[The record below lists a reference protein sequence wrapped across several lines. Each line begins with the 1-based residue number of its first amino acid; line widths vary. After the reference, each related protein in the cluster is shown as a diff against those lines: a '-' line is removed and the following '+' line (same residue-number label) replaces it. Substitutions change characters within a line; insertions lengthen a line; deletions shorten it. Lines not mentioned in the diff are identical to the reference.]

1 MNKGSRKNRAVP
13 GLIVALLL
21 AFSGYCWQSLSQ
33 QQQAHNLNEAAEV
46 VLNRINADTVY
57 LLGREQANDSN
68 VQQRLNQLSIT
79 LDGFVR
85 EVRSDPE
92 LVQDDLSQALLEDMD
107 TYLMAL
113 AKLHAI
119 EMAIE
124 YLNAPLQAQIKKV
137 RGISPS
143 DSALHRDLEELAQ
156 LSSYLQRSWDKREQT
171 TLDQLQQQLQSRYGN
186 LPEIATLIRL
196 SKEMSQQVIAYH
208 TLRYQ
213 LIDMHVIESLVRWK
227 LDKLERASSLM
238 NRFYLMVLCGALI
251 CFALVA
257 FTLWR
262 RNQKLS
268 ELSRQTGLLAQ
279 AKSDFL
285 ANMSHEIR
293 TPMNAIIGFSSLALQ
308 TELDQQQR
316 DYLGK
321 IKSSS
326 DTLLLL
332 INDILDL
339 TKVESGKLTLEEI
352 DFDLSEQL
360 DSLAG
365 MFADLAE
372 RKHVEVVIRKSPEV
386 PVFLRGDPLRLG
398 QVLVNLVNNAIKFTE
413 RGEVE
418 VCIELANPHPMRIRF
433 SVRDTG
439 IGIAEEKQTQLF
451 QAFTQLEA
459 GNTRKYGG
467 SGLGLNISQRLVE
480 LMGGRITVESKPGV
494 GSLFKFDI
502 PMAQAV
508 YGVAGRK
515 VFFENQPL
523 VMVMDDNELV
533 LDLARDILTR
543 AGVRVLPV
551 NSLSRARQL
560 LREEGP
566 NLRLAILDWR
576 MGQEDGLDLALEM
589 YQHSQWRRIPIL
601 MTSAWAR
608 EGLHARMD
616 SMGLTHFLPKPMTE
630 NALLAKVDEL
640 LNGSSYELNLRKA
653 EAQGDQQH
661 FKSLLQ
667 GTRVL
672 LAEDNRVNQ
681 QLIIEY
687 LRRVDAVVCVVSNGR
702 EAVERVAEQPFDVI
716 LMDLQMP
723 VLDGLDATRQIRK
736 MVDKHDVPIIA
747 LTASAMPGD
756 KERCLGVGMNGYVT
770 KPVSKLDLY
779 NNLLQW
785 VKPQGVEQAGIME
798 VKPPDMI
805 GILDLQD
812 ALKRLEQDKEA
823 LQILFKLFMSEHKD
837 DLWEI
842 RSALRRQQ
850 PEVASKLLHTLKGVS
865 ANISAARL
873 QLVAGELEWRLRQNE
888 VLSET
893 DLEQLQQVF
902 SQTREEVSHF
912 LLTGE
917 QHENSYNPYSSG
929 DDRMSQ

>member
-1 MNKGSRKNRAVP
+1 
-13 GLIVALLL
+13 
-21 AFSGYCWQSLSQ
+21 
-33 QQQAHNLNEAAEV
+33 
-46 VLNRINADTVY
+46 
-57 LLGREQANDSN
+57 
-68 VQQRLNQLSIT
+68 
-79 LDGFVR
+79 
-85 EVRSDPE
+85 
-92 LVQDDLSQALLEDMD
+92 
-107 TYLMAL
+107 
-113 AKLHAI
+113 
-119 EMAIE
+119 
-124 YLNAPLQAQIKKV
+124 
-137 RGISPS
+137 
-143 DSALHRDLEELAQ
+143 
-156 LSSYLQRSWDKREQT
+156 
-171 TLDQLQQQLQSRYGN
+171 
-186 LPEIATLIRL
+186 
-196 SKEMSQQVIAYH
+196 
-208 TLRYQ
+208 
-213 LIDMHVIESLVRWK
+213 
-227 LDKLERASSLM
+227 
-238 NRFYLMVLCGALI
+238 
-251 CFALVA
+251 
-257 FTLWR
+257 
-262 RNQKLS
+262 
-268 ELSRQTGLLAQ
+268 
-279 AKSDFL
+279 
-285 ANMSHEIR
+285 
-293 TPMNAIIGFSSLALQ
+293 
-308 TELDQQQR
+308 
-316 DYLGK
+316 
-321 IKSSS
+321 
-326 DTLLLL
+326 
-332 INDILDL
+332 
-339 TKVESGKLTLEEI
+339 
-352 DFDLSEQL
+352 
-360 DSLAG
+360 
-365 MFADLAE
+365 
-372 RKHVEVVIRKSPEV
+372 
-386 PVFLRGDPLRLG
+386 
-398 QVLVNLVNNAIKFTE
+398 
-413 RGEVE
+413 
-418 VCIELANPHPMRIRF
+418 
-433 SVRDTG
+433 
-439 IGIAEEKQTQLF
+439 
-451 QAFTQLEA
+451 
-459 GNTRKYGG
+459 
-467 SGLGLNISQRLVE
+467 
-480 LMGGRITVESKPGV
+480 
-494 GSLFKFDI
+494 
-502 PMAQAV
+502 MAQAV

-601 MTSAWAR
+601 MISAWAR

>member
-113 AKLHAI
+113 ARLHAI

-156 LSSYLQRSWDKREQT
+156 LSNYLQRSWDKREQT

-560 LREEGP
+560 IREEGP

-601 MTSAWAR
+601 MISAWAR

-865 ANISAARL
+865 ANISASRL

>member
-33 QQQAHNLNEAAEV
+33 QQQAHDLNDAAEV

-92 LVQDDLSQALLEDMD
+92 LVQEELSQVLLEDMD

-113 AKLHAI
+113 ARLHAI

-156 LSSYLQRSWDKREQT
+156 LSNYLQRSWDKREQT
-171 TLDQLQQQLQSRYGN
+171 TLNQLQQQLQSRYGN

-196 SKEMSQQVIAYH
+196 SKEMSQQVMAYH

-601 MTSAWAR
+601 MISAWAR

>member
-33 QQQAHNLNEAAEV
+33 QQQAHNLNDAAEV
-46 VLNRINADTVY
+46 VLNRINADTLY

-113 AKLHAI
+113 ARLHAI

-156 LSSYLQRSWDKREQT
+156 LSNYLQRSWDKREQT

-418 VCIELANPHPMRIRF
+418 VCIELANPHPMRISF

-601 MTSAWAR
+601 MISAWAR

>member
-92 LVQDDLSQALLEDMD
+92 LVQDELSQALLEDMD
-107 TYLMAL
+107 AYLMAL
-113 AKLHAI
+113 ARLHAI

-124 YLNAPLQAQIKKV
+124 YLNVPLQAQIKKV

-196 SKEMSQQVIAYH
+196 SKEMSQQVMAYH

-601 MTSAWAR
+601 MISAWAR

-785 VKPQGVEQAGIME
+785 VKPQGVEQAGVME

>member
-1 MNKGSRKNRAVP
+1 MP

-46 VLNRINADTVY
+46 VLNRINADTLY

-92 LVQDDLSQALLEDMD
+92 LVQDALSQALLEDMD

-113 AKLHAI
+113 ARLHAI

-156 LSSYLQRSWDKREQT
+156 LSNYLQRSWDKREQT

-601 MTSAWAR
+601 MISAWAR

>member
-46 VLNRINADTVY
+46 VLNRINADTLY

-92 LVQDDLSQALLEDMD
+92 LVQDDLSQALLDDMD

-113 AKLHAI
+113 ARLHAI

-137 RGISPS
+137 RGISSS

-156 LSSYLQRSWDKREQT
+156 LSNYLQRSWDKREQT

-523 VMVMDDNELV
+523 VMVIDDNELV

-601 MTSAWAR
+601 MISAWAR

>member
-46 VLNRINADTVY
+46 VLNRINADTLY

-92 LVQDDLSQALLEDMD
+92 LVQDDLSQALLDDMD
-107 TYLMAL
+107 NYLMAL
-113 AKLHAI
+113 ARLHAI

-156 LSSYLQRSWDKREQT
+156 LSNYLQRSWDKREQT

-227 LDKLERASSLM
+227 LDKLEHASSLM

-601 MTSAWAR
+601 MISAWAR

>member
-33 QQQAHNLNEAAEV
+33 QQQAHDLNDAAEV

-92 LVQDDLSQALLEDMD
+92 LVQDDLSQALLDDMD
-107 TYLMAL
+107 NYLMAL
-113 AKLHAI
+113 ARLHAI

-143 DSALHRDLEELAQ
+143 DRALHRDLEELAQ
-156 LSSYLQRSWDKREQT
+156 LSNYLQRSWDKREQT

-418 VCIELANPHPMRIRF
+418 VCIELANPHPMRISF

-601 MTSAWAR
+601 MISAWAR

>member
-33 QQQAHNLNEAAEV
+33 QQQAHDLNDAAEV

-113 AKLHAI
+113 ARLHAI

-156 LSSYLQRSWDKREQT
+156 LSNYLQRSWDKREQT
-171 TLDQLQQQLQSRYGN
+171 TLDLLQQQLQSRYGN

-196 SKEMSQQVIAYH
+196 SKEMSQQVMAYH

-551 NSLSRARQL
+551 NALSRARQL

-601 MTSAWAR
+601 MISAWAR

>member
-33 QQQAHNLNEAAEV
+33 QQQAHDLNDAAEV

-92 LVQDDLSQALLEDMD
+92 LVQDDLSQALLDDMD
-107 TYLMAL
+107 NYLMAL
-113 AKLHAI
+113 ARLHAI

-124 YLNAPLQAQIKKV
+124 YLNAPLQAQIQKV

-156 LSSYLQRSWDKREQT
+156 LSNYLQRSWDKREQT

-196 SKEMSQQVIAYH
+196 SKEMGQQVIAYH

-601 MTSAWAR
+601 MISAWAR

-805 GILDLQD
+805 GIIDLQD

>member
-33 QQQAHNLNEAAEV
+33 QQQAHDLNDAAEV

-113 AKLHAI
+113 ARLHAI

-143 DSALHRDLEELAQ
+143 DRALHRDLEELAQ
-156 LSSYLQRSWDKREQT
+156 LSNYLQRSWDKREQT

-601 MTSAWAR
+601 MISAWAR

>member
-33 QQQAHNLNEAAEV
+33 QQQAHDLNDAAEV

-113 AKLHAI
+113 ARLHAI

-156 LSSYLQRSWDKREQT
+156 LSNYLQRSWDKREQT

-601 MTSAWAR
+601 MISAWAR

-640 LNGSSYELNLRKA
+640 LNGSSYELTLRKA

-865 ANISAARL
+865 ANISASRL

>member
-33 QQQAHNLNEAAEV
+33 QQQAHDLNDAAEV

-92 LVQDDLSQALLEDMD
+92 LVQEELSQVLLEDMD

-171 TLDQLQQQLQSRYGN
+171 ALNQLQQQLQYRYGD

-196 SKEMSQQVIAYH
+196 SREVSQQVMAYH

-601 MTSAWAR
+601 MISAWAR

>member
-1 MNKGSRKNRAVP
+1 M
-13 GLIVALLL
+13 
-21 AFSGYCWQSLSQ
+21 
-33 QQQAHNLNEAAEV
+33 
-46 VLNRINADTVY
+46 
-57 LLGREQANDSN
+57 
-68 VQQRLNQLSIT
+68 
-79 LDGFVR
+79 
-85 EVRSDPE
+85 
-92 LVQDDLSQALLEDMD
+92 
-107 TYLMAL
+107 
-113 AKLHAI
+113 
-119 EMAIE
+119 
-124 YLNAPLQAQIKKV
+124 
-137 RGISPS
+137 
-143 DSALHRDLEELAQ
+143 
-156 LSSYLQRSWDKREQT
+156 
-171 TLDQLQQQLQSRYGN
+171 
-186 LPEIATLIRL
+186 
-196 SKEMSQQVIAYH
+196 
-208 TLRYQ
+208 
-213 LIDMHVIESLVRWK
+213 
-227 LDKLERASSLM
+227 
-238 NRFYLMVLCGALI
+238 
-251 CFALVA
+251 
-257 FTLWR
+257 
-262 RNQKLS
+262 
-268 ELSRQTGLLAQ
+268 
-279 AKSDFL
+279 
-285 ANMSHEIR
+285 
-293 TPMNAIIGFSSLALQ
+293 
-308 TELDQQQR
+308 
-316 DYLGK
+316 
-321 IKSSS
+321 
-326 DTLLLL
+326 LLL

-360 DSLAG
+360 DSLAA

-372 RKHVEVVIRKSPEV
+372 RKHDRGHHSTSRLRCPI
-386 PVFLRGDPLRLG
+386 FLRGDPLAARPGAG
-398 QVLVNLVNNAIKFTE
+398 QPGQQRHQVHRAGGGGGLPSTLVNQSPDAGVFQRAGH
-413 RGEVE
+413 RYR
-418 VCIELANPHPMRIRF
+418 H
-433 SVRDTG
+433 S
-439 IGIAEEKQTQLF
+439 AEEKQAQLF
-451 QAFTQLEA
+451 QPFTQLEA

-467 SGLGLNISQRLVE
+467 SGLGLNISQRLVG
-480 LMGGRITVESKPGV
+480 LMGGRDQGSRASPGWAP
-494 GSLFKFDI
+494 LFLFEI
-502 PMAQAV
+502 PLSQAV
-508 YGVAGRK
+508 YGVAPGAE

-601 MTSAWAR
+601 MISAWAR

>member
-33 QQQAHNLNEAAEV
+33 QQQAHDLNDAAEV

-92 LVQDDLSQALLEDMD
+92 LVHEELSQVLLEDMD

-143 DSALHRDLEELAQ
+143 DSALHRDLGELTQ

-171 TLDQLQQQLQSRYGN
+171 ALNQLQQQLQSRYGD

-196 SKEMSQQVIAYH
+196 SREVSQQVMAYH

-601 MTSAWAR
+601 MISAWAR

-902 SQTREEVSHF
+902 SQTREEMSHF

>member
-33 QQQAHNLNEAAEV
+33 QQQAHDLNDAAEV

-92 LVQDDLSQALLEDMD
+92 LVQDDLSQALLDDMD

-113 AKLHAI
+113 ARLHAI

-156 LSSYLQRSWDKREQT
+156 LSNYLQRSWDKREQT

-480 LMGGRITVESKPGV
+480 LMGGRISVESKPGV

-601 MTSAWAR
+601 MISAWAR

-850 PEVASKLLHTLKGVS
+850 SEVASKLLHTLKGVS

>member
-33 QQQAHNLNEAAEV
+33 QQQAHDLNDAAEV

-113 AKLHAI
+113 ARLHAI

-156 LSSYLQRSWDKREQT
+156 LSNYLQRSWDKREQT

-508 YGVAGRK
+508 YGVAGRN

-601 MTSAWAR
+601 MISAWAR

-630 NALLAKVDEL
+630 NALLVKVDEL

>member
-33 QQQAHNLNEAAEV
+33 QQQAHNLNDAAEV
-46 VLNRINADTVY
+46 VLNRINADTLY

-113 AKLHAI
+113 ARLHAI

-156 LSSYLQRSWDKREQT
+156 LSNYLQRSWDKREQT

-601 MTSAWAR
+601 MISAWAR